1 MSLKRLLRSI
11 LQPINPAAI
20 LILGVFTTLWGLWVA
35 SPFWEVFTSANAFQY
50 FLIFPE
56 PVWGGVAI
64 LAGLAII
71 NGVVRGSFHSLTTGA
86 LVGFAHWLIISVFL
100 FAGDWHNTGG
110 LTYLMIAVY
119 SAFVWLNLRVNR
131 NYFALK

>member
-1 MSLKRLLRSI
+1 MSLDRLLRSI

-20 LILGVFTTLWGLWVA
+20 LILGVFTTLWGLWVV
-35 SPFWEVFTSANAFQY
+35 SPFWQVFTSAQAFQY
-50 FLIFPE
+50 FQWLPE
-56 PVWGGVAI
+56 PVWGTVAV

-71 NGVVRGSFHSLTTGA
+71 NGVVRSSLRSLTTGA
-86 LVGFAHWLIISVFL
+86 MIGFSHWFIISIFF

-119 SAFVWLNLRVNR
+119 SAFVWLNLRVNK